1 VGGQSL
7 PEIRCTICR
16 DPVDLNIDL
25 CADETGS
32 PVHEGCY
39 INRLIGARATH
50 AAAEKLLDTLA
61 HQPPAPFCRECGA
74 PLLYGSVTF
83 LLQDGKTRSIPLP
96 ICKNCHRKQP
106 AIAYMDA

>member
-1 VGGQSL
+1 MGGL
-7 PEIRCTICR
+7 YMPEIRCTICR

-32 PVHEGCY
+32 PIHERCY
-39 INRLIGARATH
+39 VNRLTNTRATR

-61 HQPPAPFCRECGA
+61 RQPTISFCRDCGA
-74 PLLYGSVTF
+74 PLLYGNATF

-96 ICKNCHRKQP
+96 ICKNCHRKEP
-106 AIAYMDA
+106 AIARMDA